1 MPSVLVRKLT
11 KKEREQL
18 ENKLRD
24 KTMPAREYERYRIVK
39 EASEGRRATEIADR
53 VGCHFTVVYDWT
65 KRFNSAGFST
75 FERPP
80 NPEGRAS
87 SISGEQIRKLIR
99 VALSQ
104 PEDLG
109 LPFTT
114 WSVKKLNDYC
124 KREGVLPPVTDE
136 WVRRLLRREG
146 ITHQRTGTWKKSPDP
161 DFEVKKPAS

>member
-1 MPSVLVRKLT
+1 MPTALVRKLT
-11 KKEREQL
+11 KKEHELL
-18 ENKLRD
+18 EEKLKD
-24 KTMPAREYERYRIVK
+24 KKMPVRNYERYRIIK
-39 EASEGRRATEIADR
+39 EASEGRRAAEIADR

-65 KRFNSAGFST
+65 KRFNTSGFST

-87 SISGEQIRKLIR
+87 SISSEQVRKLIR
-99 VALSQ
+99 VALSR

-114 WSVKKLNDYC
+114 WSVKKLNAYC
-124 KREGVLPPVTDE
+124 RKEGILPEVTDE

-146 ITHQRTGTWKKSPDP
+146 ITHQRTGTWKRSPDS
-161 DFEVKKPAS
+161 DFEVKKTAS

>member
-1 MPSVLVRKLT
+1 MPAVLVRKLT
-11 KKEREQL
+11 RKERELL

-24 KTMPAREYERYRIVK
+24 KTMPVRNYERFRIVK
-39 EASEGRRATEIADR
+39 EASQGRRASEIADR

-65 KRFNSAGFST
+65 KRFNSSGFST
-75 FERPP
+75 FERAP

-87 SISGEQIRKLIR
+87 SISSEQIRKLVK
-99 VALSQ
+99 VALAR

-114 WSVKKLNDYC
+114 WSVKKLNSYC
-124 KREGVLPPVTDE
+124 RKEEILPEVTDE

-146 ITHQRTGTWKKSPDP
+146 ITHQRTGTWKQSPDP
-161 DFEVKKPAS
+161 DFEVKKTAS

>member
-1 MPSVLVRKLT
+1 MQNTLVRKLT
-11 KKEREQL
+11 KKEHELL
-18 ENKLRD
+18 EKKLKD
-24 KTMPAREYERYRIVK
+24 KKMPVRIYERYRIIK
-39 EASEGRRATEIADR
+39 EASEGRRAAEIADR

-65 KRFNSAGFST
+65 KRFNSSGFST

-80 NPEGRAS
+80 NPKGRDS
-87 SISGEQIRKLIR
+87 SISSEQIRKLIR
-99 VALSQ
+99 VALSR

-124 KREGVLPPVTDE
+124 RKEGILPEVTDE

-161 DFEVKKPAS
+161 DFEVKKTAS